1 MATSTA
7 EATAGLRVAVL
18 GIKSL
23 PARGGADRVVERLL
37 ENDSGRH
44 AYTVYLLRDGT
55 PPLQCTPH
63 RHYVYVPAVG
73 GKHLRPFSYFFL
85 CAMHYLVKGRYDVAH
100 VHNSDFGVFTPLLKR
115 RRRVRVVGTFHGDP
129 YERAKWGRVAQAFLR
144 LSERMFVRSC
154 DALTSVAVSK
164 EVPGRVVTHIP
175 NGVDSRSGQPGEAG
189 FDYEGLGLVRGG
201 YVLFACGRLD
211 ATKGLHHLLAAYRE
225 LPQARLLVVG
235 DFSHDRAYAE
245 RIDHEA
251 ANLPQAVLHKQLLP
265 RETLMDVLSNAA
277 VFVFPSEVE
286 AMSMMLL
293 EALACESLVV
303 CSDIPENVAV
313 VGEDYPFLF
322 RSGDAAS
329 LRDVLGHA
337 LAPQPD
343 DRDRLRRVHDR
354 AAATFRW
361 EEIAADYERLYEGGA
376 VTREPR
382 IVRDRPRPS
391 FLPRRPS

>member
-7 EATAGLRVAVL
+7 EPTAGLRVAVL

-44 AYTVYLLRDGT
+44 EYTIYLLREDA
-55 PPLQCTPH
+55 PPLRCTPR

-73 GKHLRPFSYFFL
+73 GKHLRPFSYFLL
-85 CAMHYLVKGRYDVAH
+85 CCLHFLVKGRYDVAH
-100 VHNSDFGVFTPLLKR
+100 VHNSDFGVFTPLLRLKR
-115 RRRVRVVGTFHGDP
+115 GVRVIGTFHGDP
-129 YERAKWGRVAQAFLR
+129 YERAKWGRFARTFLR

-154 DALTSVAVSK
+154 DALTSVAASK
-164 EVPGRVVTHIP
+164 EVPGRAVRHIP
-175 NGVDSRSGQPGEAG
+175 NGIDSSDPRPDASR
-189 FDYEGLGLVRGG
+189 FDCERLGLVRGR

-225 LPQARLLVVG
+225 LPDAGRLLVVG

-245 RIDHEA
+245 RIEHEA
-251 ANLPQAVLHKQLLP
+251 AMLPQVVLHRQLLP
-265 RETLMDVLSNAA
+265 RETLQDVLSNAA
-277 VFVFPSEVE
+277 VFAFPSEVE

-293 EALACESLVV
+293 EALSCGSLVV

-322 RSGDAAS
+322 RSRDAAS
-329 LRDVLGHA
+329 LRGVLGRA
-337 LAPQPD
+337 LAPQAD
-343 DRDRLRRVHDR
+343 DRDRLRSVHERVASR
-354 AAATFRW
+354 FRW
-361 EEIAADYERLYEGGA
+361 EEIAADYERLYA
-376 VTREPR
+376 NTRSASAPLR
-382 IVRDRPRPS
+382 ARPVRRDHPS
-391 FLPRRPS
+391 SLS

>member
-55 PPLQCTPH
+55 PPLQCTPQ

-85 CAMHYLVKGRYDVAH
+85 CCLHFLVEGRYDVAH
-100 VHNSDFGVFTPLLKR
+100 VHNSDFGVFTPLLKLR
-115 RRRVRVVGTFHGDP
+115 GGVRVVGTFHGDP
-129 YERAKWGRVAQAFLR
+129 YERAKWGRVARSFLR
-144 LSERMFVRSC
+144 LSERMFVRGC
-154 DALTSVAVSK
+154 DELTSVAVSK

-175 NGVDSRSGQPGEAG
+175 NGVDVLAADCARPSDFP
-189 FDYEGLGLVRGG
+189 YEELGLQRDG

-211 ATKGLHHLLAAYRE
+211 RTKGLHHLLSAYAG
-225 LPQARLLVVG
+225 LDASARLLVVG
-235 DFSHDRAYAE
+235 DFAHDAAYAAEVE
-245 RIDHEA
+245 RA
-251 ANLPQAVLHKQLLP
+251 ASADERVVLHRELLD
-265 RETLMDVLSNAA
+265 RETLFDVLRQSA

-293 EALACESLVV
+293 EAVASGTLVV
-303 CSDIPENVAV
+303 CSDIGANTAV
-313 VGEDYPFLF
+313 VGSDYGYLF
-322 RSGDAAS
+322 PSGDVPA
-329 LRDVLGHA
+329 LRATL
-337 LAPQPD
+337 
-343 DRDRLRRVHDR
+343 
-354 AAATFRW
+354 AAAL
-361 EEIAADYERLYEGGA
+361 EHADEWDPRPLLQRLTTQFGWSSITAEYARLYADEQRHTTLSLGG
-376 VTREPR
+376 
-382 IVRDRPRPS
+382 
-391 FLPRRPS
+391 PRRARSEPGGLKP